1 MMNATAIFLFAGVG
15 LAGLAFAQDPGRFA
29 SKRAKSE
36 FELTADPAAP
46 QWKNVP
52 GVIADTTNLGQKLP
66 SNRTE
71 IRSRWTPD
79 NLYLLFIC
87 PYEDLYLKPDPSTTT
102 ETNKLWNWDVAE
114 AFIGSDFE
122 NIHQYKEFQVSPQGE
137 WVDLDIDR
145 KQPKPEGGWLWNSG
159 FGTKARIDKNAKIW
173 YGEMR
178 IPFKSIDPRPAVK
191 GNELR
196 IDLFRFQGGPP
207 QRKLVAWA
215 PTGNPSNHTPE
226 KFGILVL
233 D

>member
-1 MMNATAIFLFAGVG
+1 MGMKIAIALFLLVG
-15 LAGLAFAQDPGRFA
+15 LALAQDAGQFV
-29 SKRAKSE
+29 SKRVQSD
-36 FELTADPAAP
+36 FELTADPGAP
-46 QWKNVP
+46 QWKGVT
-52 GVIADTTNLGQKLP
+52 GVIADTSNLGKKLP
-66 SNRTE
+66 TNRTE

-79 NLYLLFIC
+79 SLYLLFIC
-87 PYEDLYLKPDPSTTT
+87 PYEELYLKPNPSTTT
-102 ETNKLWNWDVAE
+102 ETNKLWEWDVAE
-114 AFIGSDFE
+114 AFIGSDFK

-159 FGTKARIDKNAKIW
+159 FRTKARIDKAAKVW

-207 QRKLVAWA
+207 ERKLVAWR

-233 D
+233 E